1 MEAGLVVRL
10 VVTVGSLLAGLW
22 VLTPTFA
29 PPDVQAEITRV
40 CELEKVKVK
49 PANTPEPEWYTGWL
63 PCNIL
68 VKGLDLQGGIDLTLY
83 VDVDEAVR
91 STVQREIQPFKAAA
105 KEKGV
110 ALVEVRRDRR
120 EPQMLV
126 HAGEGVTVD
135 AVRGVIDGR
144 LQSYSYQTTRDEA
157 GVPWMVFRMGD
168 ARADEIRK
176 QAVEQA
182 REVIESRINSSGVKE
197 PSITRKGETGINV
210 QLPGETDIEKAKT
223 SFGTTA
229 RLEFMLVD
237 EGADQKAAELAADT
251 LIATLSA
258 EEAKDDLKISET
270 LIDQGVLQPG
280 QRLFWHYTD
289 DVPSQR
295 VNPLVLRDEVLLTG
309 DDIAT
314 AYTSLDEQAG
324 QYYVAL
330 DFKPHGGAVFSD
342 VTGNNI
348 GKRLA
353 IVLDSGVRS
362 APEIQSKISG
372 TASITVGGGNMQDSF
387 DNASNLARFLRS
399 GALPAPVTVGE
410 VRQIGPQLGEKAIHD
425 GTLASVLGCL
435 LVFLLA
441 AAYYRVSGILA
452 DVSLA
457 LNAVLCVALLVAVNA
472 TLTLPGICGIA
483 LTIGMAVDA
492 NIIVF
497 ERIRDELRNGKPA
510 AAAIEA
516 GFDRAG
522 VAVIDANVC
531 TLLAAVVLYSYGTG
545 PLKGFAVTLGLGI
558 FTTVFTGLFVSRT
571 LMELMFTTRSR
582 QSVSI

>member
-1 MEAGLVVRL
+1 MESGLFARTIVSAA
-10 VVTVGSLLAGLW
+10 SLLAGVWML
-22 VLTPTFA
+22 VPTLA
-29 PPDVQAEITRV
+29 GPEVQAEITRV

-49 PANTPEPEWYTGWL
+49 PADAAPPAAWTAWL

-91 STVQREIQPFKAAA
+91 STVQREIQPLKSAAR
-105 KEKGV
+105 KDGV
-110 ALVEVRRDRR
+110 ELVEVRRDRR
-120 EPQMLV
+120 EPQLLV
-126 HAGEGVTVD
+126 HAGAGVTVD
-135 AVRGVIDGR
+135 AMKKVINGR
-144 LQSYSYQTTRDEA
+144 LQAYEYKETREEA
-157 GVPWMVFRMGD
+157 GVSWMVFRIGE
-168 ARADEIRK
+168 ARAAEIRK

-182 REVIESRINSSGVKE
+182 REVIDSRINSSGVKE
-197 PSITRKGETGINV
+197 PSITRKGETGVNV
-210 QLPGETDIEKAKT
+210 QLPGESDIEKAKT

-229 RLEFMLVD
+229 RLEFLLVD
-237 EGADQKAAELAADT
+237 EEADQKAVEQAALD
-251 LIATLSA
+251 LIGSLPA
-258 EEAKDDLKISET
+258 EEAKDDQRLSE
-270 LIDQGVLQPG
+270 LLADRGVLQPG

-289 DVPSQR
+289 AQPRER
-295 VNPLVLRDEVLLTG
+295 VNPLVLKDEVLLTG
-309 DDIAT
+309 DDVAT
-314 AYTSLDEQAG
+314 AYTNLDQQAG

-330 DFKPHGGAVFSD
+330 DFKPHGSAVFSE
-342 VTGNNI
+342 VTGNNV

-353 IVLDSGVRS
+353 IVLDGELRS
-362 APEIQSKISG
+362 APTIQTKISG

-387 DNASNLARFLRS
+387 ANASDLARFLRS

-410 VRQIGPQLGEKAIHD
+410 VRQIGPQLGDKAIRE
-425 GTLASVLGCL
+425 GTIASIIGCA

-441 AAYYRVSGILA
+441 GVYYRVSGLLA

-457 LNAVLCVALLVAVNA
+457 LNALLCLALLVAMNA

-497 ERIRDELRNGKPA
+497 ERIREELRAGKTPA
-510 AAAIEA
+510 NAIDA
-516 GFDRAG
+516 GFERAG
-522 VAVIDANVC
+522 VAVIDANIC

-558 FTTVFTGLFVSRT
+558 FTTVFTGLFVTHNLMDLVFSSRN
-571 LMELMFTTRSR
+571 R
-582 QSVSI
+582 QTVSI

>member
-1 MEAGLVVRL
+1 MEAGLISRL
-10 VVTVGSLLAGLW
+10 AVTVAAALAGIW
-22 VLTPTFA
+22 MLTPTFA
-29 PPDVQAEITRV
+29 PLDVQQEIIRT
-40 CELEKVKVK
+40 CELATVKVK
-49 PANTPEPEWYTGWL
+49 PADTPEPQWYTAWL
-63 PCNIL
+63 PCNVL

-91 STVQREIQPFKAAA
+91 STVQREIQPLKAAA
-105 KEKGV
+105 KDQGV
-110 ALVEVRRDRR
+110 NLVEVRRDRR
-120 EPQMLV
+120 EPELLI
-126 HAGEGVTVD
+126 HGGADATVD
-135 AVRGVIDGR
+135 SVRALVNGR
-144 LQSYSYQTTRDEA
+144 LQSYEYRDTREEA
-157 GVPWMVFRMGD
+157 GASWMVFRMSD
-168 ARADEIRK
+168 SRADEIRK

-210 QLPGETDIEKAKT
+210 QLPGEGDIEKAKT

-229 RLEFMLVD
+229 QLEFMLVD
-237 EGADQKAAELAADT
+237 EDADHKKVADAAEAA
-251 LIATLSA
+251 IASLSA
-258 EEAKDDLKISET
+258 DEAKDDLRISDS
-270 LIDQGVLQPG
+270 LVDSGVLHPG

-289 DVPSQR
+289 ADPAER
-295 VNPLVLRDEVLLTG
+295 YDPLVLKYEVLLTG

-314 AYTSLDEQAG
+314 AYTNLDQQAG

-330 DFKPHGGAVFSD
+330 DFKPHGSAVFSE

-353 IVLDSGVRS
+353 IVLDGRLRS
-362 APEIQSKISG
+362 APTIQSKISG

-387 DNASNLARFLRS
+387 DNASDLARFLRS

-410 VRQIGPQLGEKAIHD
+410 VRQIGPQLGDKAIRE
-425 GTLASVLGCL
+425 GSLASLIGCA

-441 AAYYRVSGILA
+441 GAYYRVSGILA
-452 DVSLA
+452 DISLA
-457 LNAVLCVALLVAVNA
+457 LNALLVVALLVALNA

-497 ERIRDELRNGKPA
+497 ERIREELRQGKNPA
-510 AAAIEA
+510 NAIET

-522 VAVIDANVC
+522 VAVIDANIC

-571 LMELMFTTRSR
+571 LMDLVFSTRNRTT
-582 QSVSI
+582 VSI